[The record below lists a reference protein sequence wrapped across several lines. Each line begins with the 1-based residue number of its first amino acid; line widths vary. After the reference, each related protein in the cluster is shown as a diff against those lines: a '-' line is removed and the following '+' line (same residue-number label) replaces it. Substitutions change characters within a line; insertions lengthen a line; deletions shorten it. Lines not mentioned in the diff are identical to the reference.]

1 MSSARQGWKKL
12 RALTR
17 TELEE
22 LRHFRQPPPSV
33 RLCLELIY
41 ITLHVERLRPRIE
54 ALGVGARL
62 RIDWEDVQQMLARF
76 QTFFPAL
83 MNFDTDSLVTA
94 PVVHAYITR
103 VYFEGAEALTV
114 EKKVKEAVEDTIE
127 QGGSSGSTHDEEAQR
142 RAAEEARV
150 LREAE
155 AEAKKLEE
163 ERRSRAES
171 ELQAKHD
178 ADRLA
183 KKGAEEKAKQEAER
197 KAKRDAQEQARR
209 QAEEMARR
217 EAEAKA
223 RREEE
228 EKAKS
233 DGESEEQVVTVP
245 PPGTPPRKK
254 IPTTGALQ
262 ALPPKLEVRDPQ
274 QALLQ
279 ALMQKPAVKKTGP
292 CDKCD
297 GPHHADD
304 CPYYKK
310 PRDEHADAWDGY
322 GKKGVA
328 SADGEVIT
336 LKGAR
341 VVPQPGDGSCLFHS
355 LSYGLKGTTA
365 TILRKEVA
373 DYVESHPEMA
383 IAGTPIKDWV
393 LWDSGLDVRAYAA
406 RMGTGNHWGGA
417 IEIAV
422 CGLVKGVS
430 VHVYEKAQAGTFT
443 RISSFDHGGK
453 SQRNINVVY
462 GGRVHYDA
470 LEAPR

>member
-1 MSSARQGWKKL
+1 MSSEGSDLDSLSTRRLRRETRFQINCSGRQEMSSARQGWKKL

-114 EKKVKEAVEDTIE
+114 EKVQRSSHVCAVLFRWCLSSLQKVKEAVEDTIE

-262 ALPPKLEVRDPQ
+262 ALPPKLE
-274 QALLQ
+274 
-279 ALMQKPAVKKTGP
+279 
-292 CDKCD
+292 
-297 GPHHADD
+297 
-304 CPYYKK
+304 
-310 PRDEHADAWDGY
+310 
-322 GKKGVA
+322 
-328 SADGEVIT
+328 
-336 LKGAR
+336 
-341 VVPQPGDGSCLFHS
+341 PGDGSCLFHS